1 MYLVSQVVEQEDHEV
16 VDDVCLVA
24 LPACVHVDGNAGVL
38 QRNPLCER
46 ERERVGEE
54 DKERNGI
61 IDGPLHYLN
70 DMLHDNSEH
79 LNTYTEKSVR
89 E

>member
-1 MYLVSQVVEQEDHEV
+1 MAMLGYF
-16 VDDVCLVA
+16 
-24 LPACVHVDGNAGVL
+24 NAIH
-38 QRNPLCER
+38 CER

-70 DMLHDNSEH
+70 DTLHDNSEH
-79 LNTYTEKSVR
+79 LKLLKTFTLKSQAGSDAFFCFSVLFF
-89 E
+89 